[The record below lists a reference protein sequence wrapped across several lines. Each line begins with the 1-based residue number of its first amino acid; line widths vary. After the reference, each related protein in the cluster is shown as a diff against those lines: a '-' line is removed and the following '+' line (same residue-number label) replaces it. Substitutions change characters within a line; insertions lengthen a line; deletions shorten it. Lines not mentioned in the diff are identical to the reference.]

1 MSPNKKLYIL
11 CKKILLLFTIVW
23 GIGGGVFSQQLPM
36 LNIGLKEGLP
46 QSTVLRMKQDYMG
59 YMWFATQGGL
69 CRYDGVHFKVYSQFD
84 GIASNYVRD
93 IEFDKDGMM
102 WVSTIDKGIA
112 CFNGKS
118 FINFNT
124 NSGLLTDQTRHF
136 LKTKSGEYFICSVDK
151 GIVYVD
157 PYMNQR
163 IILGPEGDTIM
174 YARDAIEL
182 DNGNIWI
189 AHGYGIIELNKSK
202 DYAPKHILKEGNEI
216 IRLYRDIK
224 GDIWVAGTNTI
235 IEYTKDTFTN
245 YSYLIPP
252 NTDVWDMMEESTTG
266 KMYFAT
272 GIGLMIKY
280 RNDITWLT
288 TFNGLSVNDL
298 RSLYKDRN
306 GHLWTGTLGGG
317 VTILENKGID
327 HFTYTE
333 NIKRF
338 AANTISEDGEGNMW
352 IGTNSDGIVYTDKKQ
367 TYTSP
372 NVSNS
377 DMPEVMTSTVD
388 KKSGSVYMAEYSG
401 RIIKIVNKKIVWRFS
416 PAEKSIRLL
425 NINFHEGLLYIS
437 TQKGFYTLSE
447 KENKLKK
454 IQVLGDDYFSYSF
467 FDPENNLWVLADDGK
482 ILKYKNGKTTDYTNL
497 INPTRA
503 STTQGIYDPYHKIY
517 WFCTYSGLMVTNLK
531 YVHRLHSKNGLLSD
545 SPWSIIQDHNG
556 DIWLGHPNGI
566 ERINYKTK
574 TSKSF
579 GYDQGFTPI
588 ETNSCAAYCDK
599 QGNIWFGTVSSATRI
614 RVNDI
619 SMRKSIVN
627 LCIQKI
633 WVNEQLEYEEDLM
646 HHTKEKI
653 VLTWRKNNVTLD
665 LMGICFEN
673 AKDVTYSWCLQ
684 GFDKKWSQWD
694 NNTRAIYSNLRPGTY
709 VFKAKAKD
717 PNGYETT
724 PVTLKI
730 IIKKPIWNYW
740 WFYVI
745 EIAIMAFII
754 YLSFT
759 YSADPDK
766 NKLGN
771 ILTLV
776 SILIIFEG
784 LLIYVSDYVN
794 ELTAGI
800 PIFQLLMNVILAGT
814 LHPLEQFIRK
824 YMRRYALKKRKKKD
838 QYLSTHQKE
847 K

>member
-1 MSPNKKLYIL
+1 M
-11 CKKILLLFTIVW
+11 
-23 GIGGGVFSQQLPM
+23 GGRIFSQQLPL

-46 QSTVLRMKQDYMG
+46 QSSVLRMKQDHMG

-69 CRYDGVHFKVYSQFD
+69 CRYDGVNFKVFSQFD

-93 IEFDKDGMM
+93 IEFDKEGMM
-102 WVSTIDKGIA
+102 WISTIDNGISS
-112 CFNGKS
+112 FNGRK
-118 FINFNT
+118 FTNFNT
-124 NSGLLTDQTRHF
+124 STGLLTNQTRHF
-136 LKTKSGEYFICSVDK
+136 LKTKSGDYFICSVDK
-151 GIVYVD
+151 GIIAIDQYL
-157 PYMNQR
+157 NQR
-163 IILGPEGDTIM
+163 IILGPDGDTII

-182 DNGNIWI
+182 ENGNVWI
-189 AHGYGIIELNKSK
+189 AHSYGVIELIKSNGYSPRHLFK
-202 DYAPKHILKEGNEI
+202 GDNEI
-216 IRLYRDIK
+216 IKLYKDVK
-224 GDIWVAGTNTI
+224 GDIWVGGTNTI
-235 IEYTKDTFTN
+235 LEYTKDTFTN

-252 NTDVWDMMEESTTG
+252 NTDVWDILEENTTG

-280 RNDITWLT
+280 RNDITWLNT
-288 TFNGLSVNDL
+288 YNGLSVNDL
-298 RSLYKDRN
+298 RSLYKDKN

-338 AANTISEDGEGNMW
+338 AGNTLTEDGDGNVW
-352 IGTNSDGIVYTDKKQ
+352 IGTNTDGIIYTDKKQ
-367 TYTSP
+367 TYSAPGVSTSEL
-372 NVSNS
+372 
-377 DMPEVMTSTVD
+377 PEVMSSTHNRVT
-388 KKSGSVYMAEYSG
+388 GAVWMADYSG
-401 RIIKIVNKKIVWRFS
+401 KIIKILNKKITWRFT
-416 PAEKSIRLL
+416 PPKKTWRLL
-425 NINFHEGLLYIS
+425 NINYHKGLLYVS
-437 TQKGFYTLSE
+437 TQSGVYTINE
-447 KENKLKK
+447 KNNAVTK
-454 IQVLGDDYFSYSF
+454 IEALGDDYFSYSF
-467 FDPENNLWVLADDGK
+467 FDKEENLWVLADNGK
-482 ILKYKNGKTTDYTNL
+482 ILKYYNGKVTDYTNL
-497 INPTRA
+497 INPTKA
-503 STTQGIYDPYHKIY
+503 STTQGIYDPYHKLY

-531 YVHRLHSKNGLLSD
+531 FVHRLHSKNGLLSD
-545 SPWSIIQDHNG
+545 SPWSITQDHNG

-566 ERINYKTK
+566 ERINYKTR
-574 TSKSF
+574 TSKTF

-599 QGNIWFGTVSSATRI
+599 QGNVWFGTVSSVTRI

-633 WVNEQLEYEEDLM
+633 HVNEKLEYEEDLM
-646 HHTKEKI
+646 HHSKEKL
-653 VLTWRKNNVTLD
+653 VLSWRKNNITLD

-673 AKDVTYSWCLQ
+673 AKDVNYSWCLQ
-684 GFDKKWSQWD
+684 GFDKKWTQWD
-694 NNTRAIYSNLRPGTY
+694 NNTSAIYSNLRPGTY
-709 VFKAKAKD
+709 TFKAKAKD
-717 PNGYETT
+717 PNGYETQ

-745 EIAIMAFII
+745 EIAVMAVII

-766 NKLGN
+766 NKIGN

-794 ELTAGI
+794 DLTAGI
-800 PIFQLLMNVILAGT
+800 PIFQLFMNVILAGT

-824 YMRRYALKKRKKKD
+824 FMRRYSLQKRKKKD
-838 QYLSTHQKE
+838 QLLVVKQPNPD
-847 K
+847 